1 MQIRCCLYLPFHR
14 FVAVVRFCL
23 EVLSLFQDL
32 LRYLFNSKNLSPVCF
47 YLRSVSK
54 NNEIP
59 WGQIWVT
66 EFGAGQGTFG
76 GHGGSRG
83 LASGF
88 SRCFGYIAR
97 ERQQTG
103 PVSAARFPQA
113 STARPLPP
121 EPTGRRRSWLRI
133 RWPTEL
139 PRRHPGAR
147 AGPLRGRRTS
157 RPIPFAWQWPAARPV
172 PACRRKASGRWPSQP

>member
-32 LRYLFNSKNLSPVCF
+32 LRYLFNSKNLSPVCSIYAQSQRITKF
-47 YLRSVSK
+47 
-54 NNEIP
+54 
-59 WGQIWVT
+59 
-66 EFGAGQGTFG
+66 
-76 GHGGSRG
+76 HGVKSGSRI
-83 LASGF
+83 SGRGRAP
-88 SRCFGYIAR
+88 SGVTAGR
-97 ERQQTG
+97 EGWRGVLKVFWLYGKREKRWTG
-103 PVSAARFPQA
+103 PVSAARFPRGG
-113 STARPLPP
+113 TARPLPP
-121 EPTGRRRSWLRI
+121 EPIGRRRSWRRI
-133 RWPTEL
+133 HWPTES

-157 RPIPFAWQWPAARPV
+157 RPIPFAWQWPAARPA